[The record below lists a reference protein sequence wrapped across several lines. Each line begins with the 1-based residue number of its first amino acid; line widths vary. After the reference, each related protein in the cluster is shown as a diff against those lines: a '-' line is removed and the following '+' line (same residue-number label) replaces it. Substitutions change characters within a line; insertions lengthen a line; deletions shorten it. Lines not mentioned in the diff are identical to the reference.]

1 MNPEDCGTMII
12 SGYETALFR
21 TSWSLYDAITEHN
34 CMSHREIYA
43 IVASVLGG
51 LQSHGPC
58 SILDLGCG
66 NARFLAPC
74 LRAHPPL
81 RYHGVDLSPAALD
94 EARVHLAGIENVT
107 LQHGDMLEAATT
119 SKHPHNVVFTGFAV
133 HHLDALE
140 KQALFYACSRTLAPG
155 GRFLMVDVAREEGET
170 REAYL
175 VRYLRMVRTQ
185 WTAIPPEQREE
196 ACTHIAAHDFPA
208 TLGELFHMAAVAG
221 FAQSRALGRFGD
233 HHVLE
238 FQAP

>member
-1 MNPEDCGTMII
+1 MSTSDD
-12 SGYETALFR
+12 ETSLFR

-43 IVASVLGG
+43 IVADVLGG
-51 LQSHGPC
+51 LQSSGPC

-66 NARFLAPC
+66 NARFLAPS

-94 EARVHLAGIENVT
+94 EARLHLAGIENVT
-107 LQHGDMLEAATT
+107 LQHGDMLEAATA
-119 SKHPHNVVFTGFAV
+119 SEHRHDVVFTGFAV
-133 HHLDALE
+133 HHLDVLE
-140 KQALFYACSRTLAPG
+140 KQALFHACARTLAPG
-155 GRFLMVDVAREEGET
+155 GRFLKVDIARQEAET
-170 REAYL
+170 RDEYL
-175 VRYLRMVRTQ
+175 LRYLHWVRTQ

-208 TLGELFHMAAVAG
+208 TLTELSHMATTAG
-221 FAQSRALGRFGD
+221 FAQTRALGRFGD